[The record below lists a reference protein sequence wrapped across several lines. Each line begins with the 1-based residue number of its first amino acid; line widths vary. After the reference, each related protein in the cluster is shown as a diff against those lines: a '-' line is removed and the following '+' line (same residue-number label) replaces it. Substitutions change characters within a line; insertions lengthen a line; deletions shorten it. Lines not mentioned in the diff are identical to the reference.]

1 MSSKK
6 VRFSPEFKEQLVLA
20 FLDVEGSKTLSQFAR
35 DNGVGA
41 ETLRGWVKRYRAAN
55 PVVEAPLTISE
66 RVGCPMISG
75 HEFWVFQAASWGL
88 LWRSRISCGV
98 LYPNPE

>member
-35 DNGVGA
+35 DNGIGA
-41 ETLRGWVKRYRAAN
+41 ETLRTWVKKYRAAN

-66 RVGCPMISG
+66 RARVAELERENRELRRANAILKSASA
-75 HEFWVFQAASWGL
+75 FFAAEL
-88 LWRSRISCGV
+88 DRPQR
-98 LYPNPE
+98 

>member
-20 FLDVEGSKTLSQFAR
+20 FLDVEGRKTLSQFAR

-41 ETLRGWVKRYRAAN
+41 ETRDPERSAEGALTCRF
-55 PVVEAPLTISE
+55 VV
-66 RVGCPMISG
+66 V
-75 HEFWVFQAASWGL
+75 
-88 LWRSRISCGV
+88 
-98 LYPNPE
+98 